1 MTAKPKEQYYQ
12 MFRGIAIILVIL
24 IHCFTGFGYSSSSLD
39 YHIYIFL
46 RSAFGIAVPLFF
58 AMSGYFS
65 AGENRKSKIFD
76 MRLILPF
83 IVWSVLYQIIF
94 GRWLDLLTVKGVVKL
109 ITGQSAPHLYFVF
122 VLIQIR
128 ILLPFIKK
136 TNKKILGPAV
146 VALSLLWYCL
156 YYMSNILHIIRIPGP
171 FGLTDFFPAWI
182 IYWYIGY
189 RCKDSEA
196 LKKIKTIWVLMLAVL
211 MLMITVAETYYFAHL
226 SQTIDGINPVSQIKL
241 SNLLFCCL
249 VCVLVFKLRTDDME
263 KNLVTIIGD
272 YSYGIYYIHFMFI
285 MIMNK
290 YFLPSQNYSLLLIWF
305 VQLGLTLSL
314 SVVIIKIIKIIF
326 GKKVASKIFGF

>member
-1 MTAKPKEQYYQ
+1 MTVKPKEQYFQ

-24 IHCFTGFGYSSSSLD
+24 IHCFTGLGYSFSSLD
-39 YHIYIFL
+39 YHIYMFL

-65 AGENRKSKIFD
+65 YGGNRKNKIFD

-83 IVWSVLYQIIF
+83 IVWSGLYQIVF
-94 GRWLDLLTVKGVVKL
+94 GKWFDLLTVKGVVKL

-136 TNKKILGPAV
+136 TNKKILGSAV

-156 YYMSNILHIIRIPGP
+156 YYMSNILHIIQIPGP

-182 IYWYIGY
+182 LYWYIGY
-189 RCKDSEA
+189 SYNDSKI
-196 LKKIKTIWVLMLAVL
+196 LKKIKISWVFIL
-211 MLMITVAETYYFAHL
+211 TVVMFMVTVTETYYFAHL
-226 SQTIDGINPVSQIKL
+226 SQTIAGINPVSQIKL

-249 VCVLVFKLRTDDME
+249 VCILVFKLRTDAVK
-263 KNLVTIIGD
+263 KNLVTSIGD
-272 YSYGIYYIHFMFI
+272 CSYGIYYIHFMFI
-285 MIMNK
+285 LIMNK
-290 YFLPSQNYSLLLIWF
+290 YFPPNQNYPLLLIWF
-305 VQLGLTLSL
+305 VQLGFALSL
-314 SVVIIKIIKIIF
+314 SIIVIKIVKIIF
-326 GKKVASKIFGF
+326 GKKLASKIFGF